1 MVLLGVAETAQ
12 IQKIGT
18 DGADAVHLVIDRDGG
33 IGEKFGQFITD
44 IGIYDND
51 EAPECRHLFFMLHG
65 MILHNYSSSISIMAL
80 SSTSIMISAAD
91 VALLSF
97 S

>member
-1 MVLLGVAETAQ
+1 MAQSLRTLKGV
-12 IQKIGT
+12 
-18 DGADAVHLVIDRDGG
+18 
-33 IGEKFGQFITD
+33 GEKTEKLFQKV
-44 IGIYDND
+44 GIYDND

-80 SSTSIMISAAD
+80 SSTSIMISASD